1 MNQKRFPEEFKIEAV
16 RQIVERGHPV
26 AEVSARLGV
35 STHSLYKWMKEQQL
49 PPGQRQEQ
57 LSQTEELRRLKAELK
72 RVTEER
78 DILKKAALRS
88 TGQRNTLA
96 ASVSAGVAKPR
107 VLRGRVLS
115 FLATASSCR

>member
-49 PPGQRQEQ
+49 
-57 LSQTEELRRLKAELK
+57 
-72 RVTEER
+72 
-78 DILKKAALRS
+78 
-88 TGQRNTLA
+88 
-96 ASVSAGVAKPR
+96 
-107 VLRGRVLS
+107 
-115 FLATASSCR
+115 